1 MLPYHR
7 TCSCV
12 HSPLRLAVAD
22 LASQVEDLAA
32 GEADITELA
41 EGDDDSAVVAG
52 GTMEEK
58 CAFMVGV
65 AQRLTRYA
73 QMLRMHA
80 CVAEE
85 RGYLCMHPT
94 PALHAAPHGAA
105 C

>member
-22 LASQVEDLAA
+22 LASQLEDLAE

-41 EGDDDSAVVAG
+41 EGEDDSTIAAG

-58 CAFMVGV
+58 CAFMADV

-73 QMLRMHA
+73 
-80 CVAEE
+80 
-85 RGYLCMHPT
+85 
-94 PALHAAPHGAA
+94 
-105 C
+105 